1 MSDND
6 NRFNSEEKFEFVKKI
21 NIIDENIFN
30 SGAYYEIPL
39 YQRAYAWEDKE
50 IGQLIEDINDIKV
63 DGKTTVQPNYYI
75 GTLIVSKQD
84 NEEKYEVVDGQQ
96 RLTTLYL
103 LFNYL
108 GIETKPTLTF
118 ACREK
123 SNYSLRNIKNVIDII
138 NENIEAIKYKDDN
151 NEFEHSIENGIKI
164 IKD

>member
-123 SNYSLRNIKNVIDII
+123 
-138 NENIEAIKYKDDN
+138 
-151 NEFEHSIENGIKI
+151 
-164 IKD
+164 